1 MSKLESEKITKS
13 STQKIGIIIAAFNEE
28 NTITRVIKEL
38 VQNIDAQII
47 VVNDGSLDN
56 TQKNVESIKN
66 HTKNIH
72 LINHPIN
79 IGPAMTI
86 QTGVKFAK
94 TIGCNYFIQVDGD
107 GQHPPNE
114 IKKLLKTLFDEK
126 ADVVIGSRY
135 LKNTNYKTSPTRSIG
150 IKTTSKIVSLFTN
163 KKISDVSSGFRAF
176 NIKYANKI
184 LEEYSSIDTLF
195 EFTLRICRH
204 GFIIKEIPI
213 EMKQR
218 EHGSSYL
225 SIPRLFAYP
234 FRISYSIIRAL
245 I

>member
-1 MSKLESEKITKS
+1 M
-13 STQKIGIIIAAFNEE
+13 
-28 NTITRVIKEL
+28 R
-38 VQNIDAQII
+38 
-47 VVNDGSLDN
+47 
-56 TQKNVESIKN
+56 KN
-66 HTKNIH
+66 HNIY
-72 LINHPIN
+72 LINHKVN
-79 IGPAMTI
+79 VGPAIAI
-86 QTGVKFAK
+86 QTGVKFALLK
-94 TIGCNYFIQVDGD
+94 NSKYFIQVDGD

-135 LKNTNYKTSPTRSIG
+135 LKNTNYKTSLTRSIG

-213 EMKQR
+213 GMKQR